1 MTLNCNQCHHPIQ
14 AIGKIRE
21 NSAICMPCFIE
32 ELHTKIFD
40 LETEI
45 KQLKEQHG

>member
-21 NSAICMPCFIE
+21 NSAICMPCHIE
-32 ELHTKIFD
+32 NLTTQIFD
-40 LETEI
+40 LQAE
-45 KQLKEQHG
+45 LKRLKGEQ